1 MPSPLAVVPTSAEV
15 ALSDSIS
22 PKSSSC
28 CRAEMAAFTAKGS
41 LRGYCFTAA
50 GLSRQN
56 PPPKNSLCDHLV
68 PSRSS
73 AVPAMAW
80 SMGCDTRQVKLKA
93 QVPKWVLPN
102 DDYLYDDHAL
112 QIDTIGSTSP
122 DVYID
127 LLNLTRY
134 RDPVLGR
141 TKPELTYQHKRRLEV
156 DEKRSRDLVDGL
168 VEYISSDR
176 ENYRYAIMSI
186 KENANMIT
194 EEGFISSYARDEI
207 LEGLE
212 RIEKDFEEGK
222 FYWRNNKDIRSNI
235 VEALIDIVE
244 GPAKRLDAVISR
256 YAQMLTFLQ
265 IWCHDSID
273 KFIAQI
279 NELQVELVLLAIR
292 NEGLVLPCIARNAKC
307 ILLGDLV
314 LSKVEQLE
322 NDVSRL
328 VSCKNKMGSTVQTSF
343 PSGCTNDSMNSL
355 SKGDLHHICNSI
367 LEFGNLIIGDIA
379 HDVKDLERDLH
390 SWMLLLTKN
399 DEVNESLLLMLR
411 HKIDLD
417 IYNVRKSYGSIY
429 NADADSS
436 KRFLKA
442 YKVVPQMIRAAREF
456 VKHTCFNHEKI
467 QSLPPRHFLGAPK
480 LAGFRAAKDLEQ
492 GAGAAPKQDF
502 KFHSD
507 HTAGKLLDWLRRLHQ
522 SGEKS

>member
-1 MPSPLAVVPTSAEV
+1 
-15 ALSDSIS
+15 
-22 PKSSSC
+22 
-28 CRAEMAAFTAKGS
+28 MAAFTAKGS

-244 GPAKRLDAVISR
+244 GPAKRLDA
-256 YAQMLTFLQ
+256 
-265 IWCHDSID
+265 
-273 KFIAQI
+273 I
-279 NELQVELVLLAIR
+279 NELQVDSCSWSILAK
-292 NEGLVLPCIARNAKC
+292 LCCV
-307 ILLGDLV
+307 V
-314 LSKVEQLE
+314 LSDNITPL
-322 NDVSRL
+322 
-328 VSCKNKMGSTVQTSF
+328 TI
-343 PSGCTNDSMNSL
+343 CTLSL